1 MTPVENDTTSPNDW
15 ERLIQGDQTAL
26 KALYDQYTGL
36 LYNYGRQITTDTA
49 LVQDC
54 IHDLFLDLWTHRQGL
69 SHTTAVK
76 PYLYK
81 SLRRKILAEAKKI
94 TRQLTALELTAEV
107 EEVEY
112 FFNPSA
118 AGHSNGK
125 DKAALNESMSVLP
138 ARQQEV
144 LSLIFFENLTREEVA
159 EVMGVDTRTVYSLTW
174 RAIKSLRKD
183 LVPLYPTL
191 LLGCLLTLLI
201 C

>member
-1 MTPVENDTTSPNDW
+1 MTSVENSTTSSNDW

-26 KALYDQYTGL
+26 KAIYDQYARL

-81 SLRRKILAEAKKI
+81 SLRRKIIAEAKKI
-94 TRQLTALELTAEV
+94 IRQLTASEPTHEV
-107 EEVEY
+107 EELEY
-112 FFNPSA
+112 FFDSSA
-118 AGHSNGK
+118 AGPINGIN
-125 DKAALNESMSVLP
+125 KATLTESINALP

-144 LSLIFFENLTREEVA
+144 LNLIFFENLTREEVA
-159 EVMGVDTRTVYSLTW
+159 DVMSVDTRTVYSLTW

-183 LVPLYPTL
+183 LVPLYPAL
-191 LLGCLLTLLI
+191 LLGCLLSLLI